1 MSANQAAGGGR
12 GGLRVERRLIS
23 LFRALLLLFLS
34 FGGVSPSFAG
44 ESAGDATAG
53 RGGAP
58 TFGYRVVGV
67 YPHDPAA
74 FTQGLL
80 WDRGELLEGTGLY
93 GQSSLR
99 RVDLETGRVRQARRL
114 AKEYFGEGVTL
125 LGGRIFQLTWRAGK
139 GFVYD
144 RDSFELL
151 QTFTFSGEGWGLT
164 TDGRRLI
171 MSDGTATIRFLDPEN
186 FRETGKLPVRDGGAP
201 VTSLNELEYV
211 RGEIYA
217 NVWKSDRIAVISP
230 ESGRVIRWI
239 DLDGILG
246 PFLRDKKEVL
256 NGIAFD
262 PKEGRLFVTGKFWP
276 RLFEI
281 EITPPR

>member
-1 MSANQAAGGGR
+1 MSAAAAAGGGR
-12 GGLRVERRLIS
+12 GDLMRRLFLVAS
-23 LFRALLLLFLS
+23 SLLFL
-34 FGGVSPSFAG
+34 FFPLREAAV
-44 ESAGDATAG
+44 GDAAG
-53 RGGAP
+53 RGFAP
-58 TFGYRVVGV
+58 TFGYRVVGA
-67 YPHDPAA
+67 YPHDSKA

-99 RVDLETGRVRQARRL
+99 RVDLETGKVSQERRL

-125 LGGRIFQLTWRAGK
+125 LEGRIFQLTWRAGK

-151 QTFTFSGEGWGLT
+151 RTFTFPGEGWGIT

-171 MSDGTATIRFLDPEN
+171 MSDGTDTIRFLDPESL
-186 FRETGKLPVRDGGAP
+186 RETGRLPVHDGDAP
-201 VTSLNELEYV
+201 VNSLNELEYV
-211 RGEIYA
+211 KGEIYA
-217 NVWKSDRIAVISP
+217 NVWMSDRIAVISP

-239 DLDGILG
+239 DLEGILS
-246 PFLRDKKEVL
+246 PLRRDKKNVL

-262 PKEGRLFVTGKFWP
+262 PVGNRLFVTGKFWP

-281 EITPPR
+281 EVTPR

>member
-1 MSANQAAGGGR
+1 MMKRLFLVASALLFLFFPLREAAGGD
-12 GGLRVERRLIS
+12 
-23 LFRALLLLFLS
+23 A
-34 FGGVSPSFAG
+34 AG
-44 ESAGDATAG
+44 QGF
-53 RGGAP
+53 AP
-58 TFGYRVVGV
+58 TFGYRVVGA
-67 YPHDPAA
+67 YPHDSKA

-99 RVDLETGRVRQARRL
+99 RVDLETGQVRQNRRL

-125 LGGRIFQLTWRAGK
+125 LGQRIFQLTWRAGK

-151 QTFTFSGEGWGLT
+151 RTFTFPGEGWGLA

-171 MSDGTATIRFLDPEN
+171 MSDGTDTLRFLDPEN
-186 FRETGKLPVRDGGAP
+186 LRETGRLPVHDGGTP
-201 VTSLNELEYV
+201 VSRLNELEYV

-217 NVWKSDRIAVISP
+217 NVWMSDRIAVISL
-230 ESGRVIRWI
+230 ESGRVSRWI
-239 DLDGILG
+239 DLKGILS
-246 PFLRDKKEVL
+246 PLRRDKKKVL

-262 PKEGRLFVTGKFWP
+262 PEKERLFVTGKLWP

-281 EITPPR
+281 EITPP